1 MDHFQ
6 KCFAILKLY
15 QPRVDNSSYN
25 MSKKCDMAEVKDW
38 KAIRVDLVITPFE
51 QYAYALLGWT
61 GSRVSNHSSL
71 FFLALLTYFCFCS
84 TTLNSWNFKKYSRSP
99 HLKISDL
106 RLELLNSTTLMFVA
120 NVRFPWSTVFRF
132 VKWRARLTV
141 SYIIDF
147 LYHTNVNKQ
156 LKLLLNKEMIW
167 KVLQNYHKDVMGRL
181 VFGEI
186 MFRFET

>member
-61 GSRVSNHSSL
+61 GSRVSNHNSL
-71 FFLALLTYFCFCS
+71 FFLALLTYFCFCR
-84 TTLNSWNFKKYSRSP
+84 TTLNSWNFKKYSCSP

-106 RLELLNSTTLMFVA
+106 RLELLNSSLM
-120 NVRFPWSTVFRF
+120 S
-132 VKWRARLTV
+132 
-141 SYIIDF
+141 S
-147 LYHTNVNKQ
+147 
-156 LKLLLNKEMIW
+156 
-167 KVLQNYHKDVMGRL
+167 
-181 VFGEI
+181 
-186 MFRFET
+186 